1 MEPGYWAHQL
11 GNAAARGDVQAVR
24 MLLESG
30 TDPNAVNFYG
40 RTPIQVMMM
49 GSPQIAA
56 LLLEAGANPNRPDP
70 SSGSFPAH
78 DAARGGFLDT
88 LKVLHQGGAHLD
100 LPDTQGH
107 LPRDLAQEEGHS
119 HVVQFLLGQT

>member
-11 GNAAARGDVQAVR
+11 GNAAARGDVQAVK
-24 MLLESG
+24 MLLERG

-70 SSGSFPAH
+70 SGFLPTH
-78 DAARGGFLDT
+78 DAAREGFLDT
-88 LKVLHQGGAHLD
+88 IKVLHQGGARLN
-100 LPDTQGH
+100 LPDAQGR
-107 LPRDLAQEEGHS
+107 LPIDLAQEEGHS
-119 HVVQFLLGQT
+119 HVVQFLLSQT